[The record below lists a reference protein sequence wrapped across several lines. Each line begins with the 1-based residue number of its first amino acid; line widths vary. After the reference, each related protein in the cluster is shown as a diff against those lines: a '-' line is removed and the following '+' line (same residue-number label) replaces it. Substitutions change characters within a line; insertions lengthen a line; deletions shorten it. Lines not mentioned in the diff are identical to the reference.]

1 MQYVLSLINA
11 LRNGEV
17 ININNVSIPVHIAH
31 QAAAQLELM
40 MEDTKLINFMEKQAK
55 LEGYVSKDVSVR
67 EHLRQTM
74 KENNAKSTANIS
86 QIG

>member
-11 LRNGEV
+11 LRQAKPVNV
-17 ININNVSIPVHIAH
+17 DQVAIPTNIAQQV
-31 QAAAQLELM
+31 AAQLELM

-55 LEGYVSKDVSVR
+55 LEGYVSKDMSVR

>member
-1 MQYVLSLINA
+1 MQYVLSLIAA

-40 MEDTKLINFMEKQAK
+40 MEDTKLINFMETQAK
-55 LEGYVSKDVSVR
+55 LEGYVAKDMSVR

-74 KENNAKSTANIS
+74 KENNAKSTENVNSIK
-86 QIG
+86 

>member
-40 MEDTKLINFMEKQAK
+40 MEDTKLINFMETQAK
-55 LEGYVSKDVSVR
+55 LEGYVAKDMSVR
-67 EHLRQTM
+67 KHLRHTM
-74 KENNAKSTANIS
+74 KENNAKSTENVNSIE
-86 QIG
+86 

>member
-11 LRNGEV
+11 LRQAQS
-17 ININNVSIPVHIAH
+17 INVDQVAIPTHIAQ

-40 MEDTKLINFMEKQAK
+40 IGDTILLNFMETQAK
-55 LEGYVSKDVSVR
+55 LEGYVGKDMSVR

-74 KENNAKSTANIS
+74 KENNAKSTKDANS
-86 QIG
+86 LR

>member
-11 LRNGEV
+11 LRQAQS
-17 ININNVSIPVHIAH
+17 INVDQVAIPTSIAQ

-40 MEDTKLINFMEKQAK
+40 MEDTKLINFMEKHAK
-55 LEGYVSKDVSVR
+55 LEGYVSKDMSVR

-74 KENNAKSTANIS
+74 KENNAKNTANIS
-86 QIG
+86 QA

>member
-1 MQYVLSLINA
+1 MQYVLSLIAA

-40 MEDTKLINFMEKQAK
+40 MEDTKLINFMETQAK
-55 LEGYVSKDVSVR
+55 LEGYVAKDMSVR

-74 KENNAKSTANIS
+74 KENNAKSTENVS
-86 QIG
+86 TFG

>member
-11 LRNGEV
+11 LRQAKPVNADQV
-17 ININNVSIPVHIAH
+17 AIPTNIAQ

-55 LEGYVSKDVSVR
+55 LEGYVSKDMSVR

-74 KENNAKSTANIS
+74 KENNAKSTENVNS
-86 QIG
+86 TK